1 MIRSEFEDILITET
15 PYYQGLTHTY
25 RDPVSFSRYLG
36 ILKRITHGD
45 SFLESLEKNA
55 GRELVFL
62 GRKIFSLQ
70 EEFVNVYLNFLK
82 DETQIN
88 KWEEFFERY
97 SKNLFAIYDKFIK
110 THPDRILVFEIVN
123 RKLLRDLLTKHTSN
137 TAFEEKPVIAER
149 FGMVVNQLFNYIRHS
164 LSRQVI
170 IPDKLILESYEKIP
184 LLPRCTRSETMK
196 MLNRYFIQ
204 KGLPEPIYNVIYKLV
219 VTNFYLEEKE
229 IILKNISRREFLTK
243 DGIIEILNS
252 HFFRPDDSTLEEVLQ
267 NIKKKFQDS
276 LAQTRARRELVE
288 RKTDEVNK
296 KIRDL
301 VTGTN
306 QELID
311 ITTNF
316 STEEAVDNNIKK
328 LRRNLLTLGYDLK
341 NLRREV
347 QDSAKLEADLDSIM
361 KIKTTDLTKFIMKN
375 DWDSLLVVLL
385 NPVRTPDDEPLQL
398 LMKDAFNELKN
409 DKAALAAVND
419 LRTPGFLKEKYN
431 TPEVIRRFKV
441 INEDIVLPLIKSLL
455 LEELIEYY
463 PKLSGASSSENI
475 RYIAEE
481 SLQGNVSL
489 IEKDVRIP
497 APAEKPQGLNI
508 VRYKNLST
516 VLVYDIRGST
526 FMGTKLQDAKREN
539 EIRNL
544 FQESML
550 TVIEK
555 FGGIPI
561 KDTGD
566 GGIALFAE
574 NRYEIKKHQTQEIQ
588 GGSVL
593 GAVRAG
599 LGMAQEANI
608 FVEENIGKYRDWF
621 YKAEDR
627 NINFEGTNYA
637 TLPPTYQA
645 IFQIGVGI
653 ASGEYPREIFLDH
666 NPFGDL
672 DLTGMLI
679 REANFYSRV
688 KAKGKSTIICDDAT
702 VYNLLLNTQKF
713 SFLSEAGLN
722 IDPVLLDVEQGLE
735 YWINQKVSR
744 HGFIFD
750 LFKIFVT
757 EVGQEI
763 YHPGSMKILVGMK
776 DAITIDETGEIKDG
790 KGGRGKFLFEITP
803 ERGK

>member
-15 PYYQGLTHTY
+15 PYYQDLTHTY
-25 RDPVSFSRYLG
+25 RDPVSFSRNLG
-36 ILKRITHGD
+36 ILKRIAHGD
-45 SFLESLEKNA
+45 SFLASLEKNS

-70 EEFVNVYLNFLK
+70 EEFVTIYLNFLN
-82 DETQIN
+82 DEAQIN

-97 SKNLFAIYDKFIK
+97 SKSLFNIYDKFIK
-110 THPDRILVFEIVN
+110 NNPDRVLIFEIVN
-123 RKLLRDLLTKHTSN
+123 RKLLRDLMTKHTSDRP
-137 TAFEEKPVIAER
+137 FEEKPLIAER
-149 FGMVVNQLFNYIRHS
+149 FGVVVNQLFNYIRNS
-164 LSRQVI
+164 LSRQARI
-170 IPDKLILESYEKIP
+170 ADKLILESYEKIP
-184 LLPRCTRSETMK
+184 LLPRCSRNQTMR

-204 KGLPEPIYNVIYKLV
+204 KGLPESIYNVIYKLV
-219 VTNFYLEEKE
+219 VSNYYLDEKE
-229 IILKNISRREFLTK
+229 KILKDISKREFLTK
-243 DGIIEILNS
+243 DGIIEILNT
-252 HFFRPDDSTLEEVLQ
+252 HFFLPDESTLEEVLQ
-267 NIKKKFQDS
+267 GIKKKFQDS
-276 LAQTRARRELVE
+276 LTQTRGRREQVE
-288 RKTDEVNK
+288 RKAEEINK

-301 VTGTN
+301 VVGAN
-306 QELID
+306 QELIT
-311 ITTNF
+311 ITADF
-316 STEEAVDNNIKK
+316 STEEALDNNIKK
-328 LRRNLLTLGYDLK
+328 LRRNLLTLGYDLR
-341 NLRREV
+341 NLRREQ
-347 QDSAKLEADLDSIM
+347 QDTAKMEAELDSIM
-361 KIKTTDLTKFIMKN
+361 KIKTTDLSKFIMKN
-375 DWDSLLVVLL
+375 DWDSILIVLL
-385 NPVRTPDDEPLQL
+385 NPTRPPDEEPLQL
-398 LMKDAFNELKN
+398 LLKDAFNELKN
-409 DKAALAAVND
+409 DKAAMASVND

-431 TPEVIRRFKV
+431 TQEILRRFKV
-441 INEDIVLPLIKSLL
+441 INDEIILPLVKALL

-463 PKLSGASSSENI
+463 PKLSGSTSSENI
-475 RYIAEE
+475 RYVAEE
-481 SLQGNVSL
+481 ALQGNVSVV
-489 IEKDVRIP
+489 EKDIRIP
-497 APAEKPQGLNI
+497 VPSDPPKALNI
-508 VRYKNLST
+508 LRFKNLTT

-550 TVIEK
+550 AVIEK
-555 FGGIPI
+555 YGGIPV

-574 NRYEIKKHQTQEIQ
+574 NRYEIKKHQTHEII

-593 GAVRAG
+593 DAVRAG
-599 LGMAQEANI
+599 LGMAQEANN

-621 YKAEDR
+621 YRAEER
-627 NINFEGTNYA
+627 NINFEGASYA
-637 TLPPTYQA
+637 TLPPSYQA

-713 SFLSEAGLN
+713 SFLSESGLN

-750 LFKIFVT
+750 LYKIFVT
-757 EVGQEI
+757 ELGQEI

-776 DAITIDETGEIKDG
+776 DAVTIDETGEIKDG

-803 ERGK
+803 EMGK